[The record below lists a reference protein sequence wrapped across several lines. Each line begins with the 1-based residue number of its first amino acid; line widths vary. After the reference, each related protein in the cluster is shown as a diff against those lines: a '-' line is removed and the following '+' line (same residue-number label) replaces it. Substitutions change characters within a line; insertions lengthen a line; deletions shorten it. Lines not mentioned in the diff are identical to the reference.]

1 MDEVDAFIVVIFSGR
16 DIDDSFV
23 VTVGAVTVGTIIC
36 VEDVSDDFEVVED
49 GVSAFVDEINC
60 VVDEIDAATD
70 VKEDGV
76 DDVVED
82 VNVVSGVD
90 SVLVLIEVEEGGA
103 VVDDNEEVVSL
114 DDEVDILSVVRS
126 VGVITLRDEVG
137 EDIVAGVD
145 TAIDTVVSSECGRV
159 GVVVGGVVIVVTGDA
174 SEVDVTS
181 PVDMCVGVAV
191 VDTVGFVA
199 VAGDV

>member
-1 MDEVDAFIVVIFSGR
+1 MDEVDAFIDVILSGR

-70 VKEDGV
+70 VNEDGV
-76 DDVVED
+76 DDVVEE
-82 VNVVSGVD
+82 VNVVIGVD
-90 SVLVLIEVEEGGA
+90 SVLVLIEVRESGA
-103 VVDDNEEVVSL
+103 VVDDNEKVVSL

-126 VGVITLRDEVG
+126 VGVITLREGVG
-137 EDIVAGVD
+137 EDIVAGAD
-145 TAIDTVVSSECGRV
+145 TAMDTVVPSECGRD
-159 GVVVGGVVIVVTGDA
+159 GVVVGGVFIVVIGDA
-174 SEVDVTS
+174 SEVEAPP
-181 PVDMCVGVAV
+181 PVDICVGVAV